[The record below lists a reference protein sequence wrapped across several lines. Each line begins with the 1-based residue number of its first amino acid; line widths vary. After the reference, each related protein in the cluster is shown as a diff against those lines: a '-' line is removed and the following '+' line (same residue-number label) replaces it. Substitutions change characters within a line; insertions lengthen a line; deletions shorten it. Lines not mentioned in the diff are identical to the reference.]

1 MQNTRPNLLGIVSS
15 VIFLILTL
23 LIVVSILIG
32 VYHASIVMIAYSLA
46 PVFTIVLPAATILLC
61 GGVIFLSH
69 PVHNLLCL
77 ISVFFSTVALYLH
90 VGAEFLAFLFLIVYV
105 GAIAIL
111 FLFVI
116 MLLQLKV
123 VAAAPAP
130 FASLRAKVLGATA
143 FIAIL
148 GLIDTL
154 STSLSEFFAISNV
167 GTLKAGAATTENL
180 I

>member
-1 MQNTRPNLLGIVSS
+1 MQNIRTNLLGIVSS
-15 VIFLILTL
+15 VIFIILTL

-32 VYHASIVMIAYSLA
+32 VYHASIVLIAYSLA
-46 PVFTIVLPAATILLC
+46 PVFTILIPTATILLC
-61 GGVIFLSH
+61 GGVIFLAH

-77 ISVFFSTVALYLH
+77 ICVFFSTVALYLH
-90 VGAEFLAFLFLIVYV
+90 IGAQFLAFLFLIVYV

-123 VAAAPAP
+123 VAASSAP
-130 FASLRAKVLGATA
+130 FASLRAKFLGTTA
-143 FIAIL
+143 FIVVF

-154 STSLSEFFAISNV
+154 STSLSEFFTISNV
-167 GTLKAGAATTENL
+167 GTLKAADTTTESL
-180 I
+180 V

>member
-1 MQNTRPNLLGIVSS
+1 MQNVRTNLLGIVSS
-15 VIFLILTL
+15 VIFVILAL

-32 VYHASIVMIAYSLA
+32 VYHASIVLIAYSLA
-46 PVFTIVLPAATILLC
+46 PVFTILIPAATILLC
-61 GGVIFLSH
+61 GGVVFLAH

-77 ISVFFSTVALYLH
+77 ICVFFSTVALYLH

-123 VAAAPAP
+123 VATTPAP
-130 FASLRAKVLGATA
+130 FASLRAKLLGATA
-143 FIAIL
+143 FIAVF
-148 GLIDTL
+148 GLVDTL
-154 STSLSEFFAISNV
+154 STSLSEFFAISNM
-167 GTLKAGAATTENL
+167 GTLKATVATTENL
-180 I
+180 V

>member
-1 MQNTRPNLLGIVSS
+1 MQNIRTNLLGIISS
-15 VIFLILTL
+15 VIFVILAL

-32 VYHASIVMIAYSLA
+32 VYHASTVLIAYSLA
-46 PVFTIVLPAATILLC
+46 PVFTILIPAATILLC
-61 GGVIFLSH
+61 GGVVFLAH

-77 ISVFFSTVALYLH
+77 ICVFFSTVALYLH

-123 VAAAPAP
+123 VAATSAP
-130 FASLRAKVLGATA
+130 FASLRAKLLGATA
-143 FIAIL
+143 FITVF

-154 STSLSEFFAISNV
+154 ATSLSEFFAISNV
-167 GTLKAGAATTENL
+167 GTFKATVATTENL
-180 I
+180 V